1 MLAGRTSLA
10 TAARRWVRPNK
21 MSSNSFIICPEF
33 SPKTNI
39 RVVLICLSL
48 LLTAPTELLGA
59 PSVTQIRED
68 IRQLQQFFLSRFPD
82 VPLEAYQDGVNAL
95 PQYSRKR
102 KGWELLMEYPP
113 YESEMLTAEDMW
125 QAALP
130 SGSSLK
136 QCFTGKP
143 PPTAYPYYFNGEIH
157 TIVGDINRCLRENGA
172 QELNG
177 MSNRMALLA
186 AAFKSPWSGQI
197 LDIDFRSEE
206 IRSLYQKGR
215 QYFWAKRGQL
225 NLSCANC
232 HVHNAGNQLRGDV
245 LSAALGHASSYPTHS
260 ISWSIQ
266 GEPMGTLHRRYAQC
280 NRLVGAAP
288 LPAQSE
294 EYIALEIYQTIM
306 STGVPI
312 KVPSQRQ

>member
-1 MLAGRTSLA
+1 MCPKFPLAIGFRAVLTYLA
-10 TAARRWVRPNK
+10 LVFAAPVD
-21 MSSNSFIICPEF
+21 
-33 SPKTNI
+33 
-39 RVVLICLSL
+39 V
-48 LLTAPTELLGA
+48 LGA
-59 PSVTQIRED
+59 PSASEVRED
-68 IRQLQQFFLSRFPD
+68 IRQFQQFFLSRFPD

-95 PQYSRKR
+95 PQYARRKL
-102 KGWELLMEYPP
+102 GWELLMEYPP
-113 YESEMLTAEDMW
+113 YESEMIIAEEIW
-125 QAALP
+125 QATLP
-130 SGSSLK
+130 SGSTLK

-143 PPTAYPYYFNGEIH
+143 PPTAYPYYFNGEVH
-157 TIVGDINRCLRENGA
+157 TIVGDINRCLLENGA
-172 QELNG
+172 QELDG
-177 MSNRMALLA
+177 MSNQMALLA
-186 AAFKSPWSGQI
+186 AAFKAPWSGQI
-197 LDIDFRSEE
+197 LDIDFRSER
-206 IRSLYQKGR
+206 IRAFYQKGR

-245 LSAALGHASSYPTHS
+245 LSAALGHASGYPAYS
-260 ISWSIQ
+260 INWSIQ

-306 STGVPI
+306 STGIPI

>member
-1 MLAGRTSLA
+1 MSFLPLTPCLKLPLTIGFRAVLTYLALVF
-10 TAARRWVRPNK
+10 AAPVN
-21 MSSNSFIICPEF
+21 
-33 SPKTNI
+33 
-39 RVVLICLSL
+39 V
-48 LLTAPTELLGA
+48 LGA
-59 PSVTQIRED
+59 PSTAEIRED
-68 IRQLQQFFLSRFPD
+68 IRQFQQFFLSRFPD

-95 PQYSRKR
+95 PQYARKR
-102 KGWELLMEYPP
+102 LGWELLLEYPP
-113 YESEMLTAEDMW
+113 YESEMLVAEEMW
-125 QAALP
+125 QATLP
-130 SGSSLK
+130 SGGSLK

-143 PPTAYPYYFNGEIH
+143 PPTAYPYYFTGEVH
-157 TIVGDINRCLRENGA
+157 TIVGDINRCLLENGA
-172 QELNG
+172 QELDG
-177 MSNRMALLA
+177 MSNQMALLA
-186 AAFKSPWSGQI
+186 AAFKAPWSGQI

-206 IRSLYQKGR
+206 IRALYQKGR

-245 LSAALGHASSYPTHS
+245 LSAALGHASGYPTYS

-266 GEPMGTLHRRYAQC
+266 GDPMGNLHRRYAQC